1 MENQF
6 REISYIRTKE
16 ALEIVNDKG
25 VVPVSLP
32 TLISWI
38 RTYKIGKKVGGRWW
52 IDKQKL
58 IKMLQDGNSDGEE
71 N

>member
-1 MENQF
+1 MGNQF

-25 VVPVSLP
+25 VAPVSLP

-58 IKMLQDGNSDGEE
+58 VKMLQDGNSE
-71 N
+71 

>member
-58 IKMLQDGNSDGEE
+58 VKMLQDGNSE
-71 N
+71 

>member
-1 MENQF
+1 MGNQF

-38 RTYKIGKKVGGRWW
+38 RIYKIGKKVGGRWW

-58 IKMLQDGNSDGEE
+58 IEMLTEGNPDDST
-71 N
+71 